1 MKNASY
7 FELEGSVLRIPQE
20 GGVPRVFDAETGRWL
35 PYDHIE
41 RFIVLAIDISHD
53 EAQKLIKKELELAGV

>member
-1 MKNASY
+1 MKNTSY

-20 GGVPRVFDAETGRWL
+20 GGVPRVFDATTGKWL

-41 RFIVLAIDISHD
+41 RFIVQAIDISPD
-53 EAQKLIKKELELAGV
+53 EAQELIEEERELAGV

>member
-1 MKNASY
+1 MKNTSY

-35 PYDHIE
+35 PYNHVE
-41 RFIVLAIDISHD
+41 RFIARAIDISHD
-53 EAQKLIKKELELAGV
+53 EAQELIEEERELAGV